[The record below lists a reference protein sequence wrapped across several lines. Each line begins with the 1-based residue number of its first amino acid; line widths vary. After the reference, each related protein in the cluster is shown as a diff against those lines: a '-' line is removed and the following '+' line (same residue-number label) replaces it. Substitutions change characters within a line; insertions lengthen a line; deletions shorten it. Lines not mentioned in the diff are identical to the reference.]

1 MSDTAHSAPRSD
13 AEPTEAPRL
22 AFLFILI
29 TLAIDAMGIGL
40 ILPVLPDLIS
50 ELHGGTLGQ
59 AAIWGG
65 VLSTA
70 YAIMQ
75 FLCGPTIGSLSDR
88 FGRRPILLIS
98 LTVMALDYVVMALAG
113 SIWLLLAGRIVG
125 GIAAAT
131 QSTATA
137 FIADISK
144 PEDKSKNFGLVGAA
158 FGIGF
163 VVGPLLGGFLGE
175 LGLRAPFYAAA
186 ALATLNLILGYCV
199 LPETVT
205 DKIRRRFS
213 WRRANPLGAF
223 KHISALPGVGRY
235 LALFFLYEL
244 AFFVYPAIWAYFTR
258 AQFGWE
264 PGMVGLSLGLF
275 GVAIAVVQ
283 GGLIRWIIPTFGEK
297 STILYGF
304 IFNFCAFFALATVTS
319 GTVAL
324 ILTPLTALGAV
335 VTPALQGLMSRAAG
349 ADQQGELQGLVSSIR
364 AVAAIVSPL
373 VMTQIFFLATDQS
386 LGVDAPGAPFFLS
399 MGLMALCLVLF
410 LSARRSRVAA

>member
-1 MSDTAHSAPRSD
+1 MDKALGPEPQNE
-13 AEPTEAPRL
+13 AEPAAPRL
-22 AFLFILI
+22 AFVFILI

-40 ILPVLPDLIS
+40 ILPVLPDLITQ
-50 ELHGGTLGQ
+50 LHGGTLGQ

-65 VLSTA
+65 ILSTS
-70 YAIMQ
+70 YAVMQ

-88 FGRRPILLIS
+88 FGRRPVLLIS

-125 GIAAAT
+125 GVAAAT

-137 FIADISK
+137 FIADISR

-163 VVGPLLGGFLGE
+163 VIGPLIGGVLGE
-175 LGLRAPFYAAA
+175 LGPRAPFYAAA
-186 ALATLNLILGYCV
+186 VLATFNLVLGYFV

-205 DKIRRRFS
+205 DRIRRPFS
-213 WRRANPLGAF
+213 WARANPLGAF
-223 KHISALPGVGRY
+223 RHITALPGLKRY
-235 LALFFLYEL
+235 LALFFLYEF

-283 GGLIRWIIPTFGEK
+283 GGLIRWIIPTFGE
-297 STILYGF
+297 SATILYGF
-304 IFNFCAFFALATVTS
+304 VFNFCAFLALATVSS
-319 GTVAL
+319 GAMAL

-335 VTPALQGLMSRAAG
+335 VTPALQGQMSRTAG
-349 ADQQGELQGLVSSIR
+349 PDQQGELQGLVSSIR
-364 AVAAIVSPL
+364 AVAAILSPL
-373 VMTQIFFLATDQS
+373 VMTQIFFFATDDG
-386 LGVDAPGAPFFLS
+386 LGTSMPGAPFFLS
-399 MGLMALCLVLF
+399 MMLMALCLAIYLP
-410 LSARRSRVAA
+410 ARAARALA

>member
-1 MSDTAHSAPRSD
+1 MPDPAATAHPSD
-13 AEPTEAPRL
+13 AEPRDAPRL
-22 AFLFILI
+22 AFVFILI

-40 ILPVLPDLIS
+40 ILPVLPDLIA
-50 ELHGGTLGQ
+50 ELQGGTLGQ

-65 VLSTA
+65 VLSTS

-113 SIWLLLAGRIVG
+113 SIWLLLIGRIVG
-125 GIAAAT
+125 GVAAAT

-163 VVGPLLGGFLGE
+163 VVGPLIGGVLGE

-186 ALATLNLILGYCV
+186 ALATFNLILGYFV

-205 DKIRRRFS
+205 DRIRRPFS

-223 KHISALPGVGRY
+223 KHISALPGVRRY
-235 LALFFLYEL
+235 LTLFFLYEF

-297 STILYGF
+297 PTILYGF
-304 IFNFCAFFALATVTS
+304 IFNFCAFIALATVTS
-319 GTVAL
+319 GPVAL

-364 AVAAIVSPL
+364 AVAAILSPL
-373 VMTQIFFLATDQS
+373 VMTQIFFLATDS
-386 LGVDAPGAPFFLS
+386 AFGINTPGAPFFLS
-399 MGLMALCLVLF
+399 MGLMAFCLVIF
-410 LSARRSRVAA
+410 LPARHVRAVA

>member
-1 MSDTAHSAPRSD
+1 MTQTSPRTDPAPQ
-13 AEPTEAPRL
+13 PPRL
-22 AFLFILI
+22 AFVFILI

-40 ILPVLPDLIS
+40 ILPVLPDLLA
-50 ELHGGTLGQ
+50 ELNGGTLGQ
-59 AAIWGG
+59 AAVWGG
-65 VLSTA
+65 VLATS
-70 YAIMQ
+70 YAVMQ
-75 FLCGPTIGSLSDR
+75 FVCGPTIGSLSDR
-88 FGRRPILLIS
+88 FGRRPVLLIS
-98 LTVMALDYVVMALAG
+98 LMVMALDYVVMALAG

-125 GIAAAT
+125 GVAAAT

-144 PEDKSKNFGLVGAA
+144 AEDKSKNFGLVGAA

-163 VVGPLLGGFLGE
+163 VIGPLIGGILGE

-186 ALATLNLILGYCV
+186 ALATFNLILGYFV

-205 DKIRRRFS
+205 DRIRRPFS

-223 KHISALPGVGRY
+223 KHISALPGVRRY
-235 LALFFLYEL
+235 LALFFLYEF

-283 GGLIRWIIPTFGEK
+283 GGLIRWILPTFGEPA
-297 STILYGF
+297 TILYGF
-304 IFNFCAFFALATVTS
+304 IFNFCAFVALGTVTS
-319 GTVAL
+319 GTLAL
-324 ILTPLTALGAV
+324 FLIPMTALGAV
-335 VTPALQGLMSRAAG
+335 VTPALQGSMSRAAG

-364 AVAAIVSPL
+364 AIAAILSPL
-373 VMTQIFFLATDQS
+373 VMTQIFFFATDPA
-386 LGVDAPGAPFFLS
+386 LGMDMPGAPFFLS
-399 MGLMALCLVLF
+399 MSLMALCLALF
-410 LSARRSRVAA
+410 LPTLRARALA